1 MAHYLSLNRADFLF
15 VPAQEQ
21 FGISEPHAIQ
31 VMIYST
37 GFRSSPQIESSVED
51 IAFYFHAQPEITAPS
66 SNSQVAVENIMIAH
80 LSQACTFPKRVIIE
94 GATYIL
100 HGERLPCE
108 LVKELVLKHGEENVK
123 IADDKWIFE
132 FIPKRGMKKL

>member
-21 FGISEPHAIQ
+21 FGISEPHAVQ

-37 GFRSSPQIESSVED
+37 GFRSSS
-51 IAFYFHAQPEITAPS
+51 YLNKGPS

-80 LSQACTFPKRVIIE
+80 LSQACNFPKRVILE
-94 GATYIL
+94 GTTYIL

-108 LVKELVLKHGEENVK
+108 LVKELVLKHGEESVK

-132 FIPKRGMKKL
+132 FVPKKGSLGMKKLEA